1 MKTTKF
7 FMLAALALSA
17 TACSNDSE
25 NEYTGPVEAKITAG
39 LAGAQTRAV
48 GVNWNSDNI
57 GVKVTNATESNM
69 SSLYCNVKY
78 STSSTGTTAEFTA
91 ATDEGIFFQNAT
103 ETVTFAAYA
112 PYQASAANNLPGTNN
127 DGTIS
132 VNTADNNTSDKQES
146 IDFLYA
152 SGATASRS
160 NPTVQFTGEHAFAHK
175 MARLDLVLKV
185 STTDGFTADKVFDDA
200 NVVKLGGLKHEG
212 KFNVTSGAVT
222 VTSSSATADWEITGC
237 KCTDD
242 NTENTR
248 TYSLILLPQ
257 DVSSSALPL
266 TITIDGQN
274 YKNTTSIS
282 PNLQQGNVYTYTIT
296 VKKTGLVVSG
306 CTITDWNNG
315 GSGTGDAMME

>member
-25 NEYTGPVEAKITAG
+25 NEYTGPVEARITAG

-48 GVNWNSDNI
+48 GTNWNSDHI
-57 GVKVTNATESNM
+57 GVMVTAASNSEM
-69 SSLYCNVKY
+69 EDMYKNVKY

-91 ATDEGIFFQNAT
+91 ATGEGIFFQDAS

-112 PYQASAANNLPGTNN
+112 PYQTSAVNALPGTN
-127 DGTIS
+127 GVIT
-132 VNTADNNTSDKQES
+132 VNTADNNTSTTQET

-152 SGATASRS
+152 SGATASRNS
-160 NPTVQFTGEHAFAHK
+160 STVEFKDANAFAHK

-185 STTDGFTADKVFDDA
+185 STTDGFTATQIFENA

-212 KFNVTSGAVT
+212 TFDVTTGNTAVTSA
-222 VTSSSATADWEITGC
+222 SATADWEITIC
-237 KCTDD
+237 KYADD
-242 NTENTR
+242 NTNNTR

-257 DVSSSALPL
+257 DVTSSALPL
-266 TITIDGQN
+266 TITLDGQN
-274 YKNTTSIS
+274 YKNTTNIN
-282 PNLQQGNVYTYTIT
+282 PNLEAGNVYTYTIT
-296 VKKTGLVVSG
+296 VKKTGLTVSG
-306 CTITDWNNG
+306 CTITNWNDG
-315 GSGTGDAMME
+315 GSGTGDATMQ

>member
-1 MKTTKF
+1 MKTKSY
-7 FMLAALALSA
+7 FMLAALTLSA
-17 TACSNDSE
+17 AACSNSE
-25 NEYTGPVEAKITAG
+25 NEYTGPVEARITAG

-48 GVNWNSDNI
+48 GTNWNSDHI
-57 GVKVTNATESNM
+57 GVMVTAASNSEM
-69 SSLYCNVKY
+69 EDTYKNVKY
-78 STSSTGTTAEFTA
+78 STSSTGTSAEFTA
-91 ATDEGIFFQNAT
+91 ATGEGIFFQNAT

-112 PYQASAANNLPGTNN
+112 PYQTSAANDLPGTNN

-185 STTDGFTADKVFDDA
+185 SNTDGFTANQIFDGA

-212 KFNVTSGAVT
+212 GFNVTSGDVT

-237 KCTDD
+237 KYKDD

-257 DVSSSALPL
+257 DVTSSALPL
-266 TITIDGQN
+266 TITIDGQD
-274 YKNTTSIS
+274 YKNTTSIN
-282 PNLQQGNVYTYTIT
+282 PNLQPGNVYTYTIT

-315 GSGTGDAMME
+315 GSGTGDAMMQ